1 MMKARGPLYRILG
14 VAIGIAT
21 ALAPV
26 PRAAAQDVRE
36 RVTALLEDAQ
46 RRLSQSTDDL
56 QRLQLQRHIELYKH
70 RLGYR
75 DFHDRPLSWDVSYQK
90 RLLELLDAEI
100 ARMESA
106 TKGGW
111 GLASKSDDA
120 RRAVRIIARDLLRRA
135 DTEPDETERSRYG
148 FAGMLLVHN
157 ADVVDPVLDALA
169 KVADARKAAGDADS
183 PERAVLDR
191 TLAAAD
197 SLIALARQVSGNQ
210 GRIGH
215 GELWRLAR
223 DLDRLRQGAA
233 FVLDGKLP
241 PAPAAAVSD
250 DDRRKAECDEL
261 AGRAAAL
268 AASEPALAAR
278 LTGYVEHARFG
289 LTVERVRPVAEA
301 ILDHVRTALDVA
313 EGLVAGKVGSP
324 AYRRAMLDRL
334 AAAVAGI
341 DRPEDRE
348 AAFGD
353 VRRID
358 GDDRL
363 RRQFESMPV
372 ADAVKADLW
381 LGIEWIESQMSKPP
395 DDQLRQEAERLRD
408 PLQRLWWRTRDLYA
422 ATQPQNT
429 HFKTP
434 LAKGLKVLEA
444 AMAQVG
450 KDLRNPV
457 VGIAQKCWRLDAM
470 INDLHLVRR
479 AGCDLDALTGD
490 AMPSSSIRSVA
501 QQAAAALCDD
511 NPDNDNVARPILQA
525 MADAFRLLV
534 EFHGT
539 TIPREGLAEAN
550 LLTRGRHAATFKKQA
565 SRAESLIKTLVEGN
579 RLEYDIL
586 RSTMPLYQMTA
597 AAVVLGPSGAAAGDT
612 DRLRAAR
619 HVTADPALVRQVVQ
633 PAADRLAEAFL
644 QLTRITPAEL
654 DNTVR
659 PVAVGERLARPAAAA
674 LVELRRD
681 AAAGS
686 RLDLVVAD
694 LQAAA
699 RGDPGNN
706 VRDRWLVSWHLNQ
719 AVAAYLAGYEETGD
733 FHGDELRRRNPLL
746 AVPLGAP

>member
-1 MMKARGPLYRILG
+1 MKARATVCRILG
-14 VAIGIAT
+14 AAMVIAA
-21 ALAPV
+21 ALGAG
-26 PRAAAQDVRE
+26 PRADAQDMRE
-36 RVTALLEDAQ
+36 RVTALLDDAQ
-46 RRLSQSTDDL
+46 RRLGESADEL
-56 QRLQLQRHIELYKH
+56 QRQQLQRHIELYKH

-75 DFHDRPLSWDVSYQK
+75 DFHDRPLTWNVSYQK
-90 RLLELLDAEI
+90 RLVEQLDGEI

-111 GLASKSDDA
+111 GLASKGDDA
-120 RRAVRIIARDLLRRA
+120 RRAVRIVARDLLRRA

-157 ADVVDPVLDALA
+157 ADVIDPVLDALA
-169 KVADARKAAGDADS
+169 KVTEARKAAGDADS
-183 PERAVLDR
+183 PERAVLGR
-191 TLAAAD
+191 ALAGAD
-197 SLIALARQVSGNQ
+197 SLIAMAQQVAGNQ
-210 GRIGH
+210 LRIGH
-215 GELWRLAR
+215 SELWRLAR
-223 DLDRLRQGAA
+223 DLDRLREGAA
-233 FVLDGKLP
+233 FVIDGKLP
-241 PAPAAAVSD
+241 PAPAETVSD

-268 AASEPALAAR
+268 ATAEPALAAH
-278 LTGYVEHARFG
+278 LAAYVEQARFG

-301 ILDHVRTALDVA
+301 ILAHVRTALDVA
-313 EGLVAGKVGSP
+313 ESLVAGKVGSP
-324 AYRRAMLDRL
+324 AYRRAVLDRL

-341 DRPEDRE
+341 DQPERRE
-348 AAFGD
+348 AAFGE

-363 RRQFESMPV
+363 RRQFESMPM

-381 LGIEWIESQMSKPP
+381 LGMEWIQSQMSKPP

-422 ATQPQNT
+422 ATQPQNA
-429 HFKTP
+429 HFKAP

-444 AMAQVG
+444 AMAQIG
-450 KDLRNPV
+450 KDLRSPV
-457 VGIAQKCWRLDAM
+457 IGIAQKCWRLDAL

-511 NPDNDNVARPILQA
+511 SPDNDNAARPVVQA

-539 TIPREGLAEAN
+539 TIPRDGLADVN

-565 SRAESLIKTLVEGN
+565 SRCESLIKTLVEGN
-579 RLEYDIL
+579 RQEYDVL

-597 AAVVLGPSGAAAGDT
+597 AAVVLGASGAPAGDV

-619 HVTADPALVRQVVQ
+619 HLTADPALVRQAVR
-633 PAADRLAEAFL
+633 PAVDRLAEAFL
-644 QLTRITPAEL
+644 QLTRIAPAEL

-686 RLDLVVAD
+686 RMDLVVAD

-719 AVAAYLAGYEETGD
+719 AVEAYLAGYEETGD

-746 AVPLGAP
+746 TVRLGTP